1 MYILEDV
8 WFGNFTPSVRK
19 VKRGSRYDE
28 VSGKSVE
35 YLDAVRSELSPEGKK
50 ALDDYYAA
58 EMELGSISERDAFY
72 LGVRF
77 GAGFMADVFGAYST
91 DLPQI

>member
-1 MYILEDV
+1 MYVLEDV
-8 WFGNFTPSVRK
+8 WFGNFTPSERQMRK
-19 VKRGSRYDE
+19 VSKYQKIAKRNISL
-28 VSGKSVE
+28 
-35 YLDAVRSELSPEGKK
+35 LDAVKSELSPEGKK
-50 ALDDYYAA
+50 TFDDFCAT

-77 GAGFMADVFGAYST
+77 GAGFMLDVMGEYNS